1 MTIMIDLI
9 YIYIKS
15 IVYKIY
21 HYMTIMIDLIYGWIW
36 VNFTYI
42 SWDLA
47 LRCLLLIL
55 SSFILKFCF
64 RDSKTISWAR
74 WSPCINIS
82 IVLYCVVLL
91 YCIVLHCIVLYCI
104 VLYCIVLYCIVL
116 YCIVLYCI
124 ALHCIVLYNLPWK
137 DLFPLIF
144 FWNLPMPP
152 PLQGQ
157 LSFLVQNWA
166 SYLS

>member
-1 MTIMIDLI
+1 
-9 YIYIKS
+9 
-15 IVYKIY
+15 
-21 HYMTIMIDLIYGWIW
+21 MTIMIDLIYGWIW
-36 VNFTYI
+36 VNFIYI

-82 IVLYCVVLL
+82 IVLC
-91 YCIVLHCIVLYCI
+91 CIVLYCI

-124 ALHCIVLYNLPWK
+124 ALHCIVLHCITCHEKICSPSY
-137 DLFPLIF
+137 F
-144 FWNLPMPP
+144 FETYRCPP
-152 PLQGQ
+152 PFKA
-157 LSFLVQNWA
+157 SFHFWYKTGRLI
-166 SYLS
+166 